1 MGSYLSVCVWLLL
14 TPVLAVSCQC
24 VCEWRWH
31 LHWLLAVSVCV
42 SGACTC
48 IGYYL
53 CVTDAGMCTELH
65 PALLQ
70 CQLIVSEMQHFV
82 QQIQYYI
89 NFEVQLLVPFTNFK
103 PFRSHK
109 FIQSLVHL
117 CLRWRLVTTLISFLV
132 CQCVRVWS
140 RTGTKKSLWTRYL
153 RNCSWEFHQIYILG
167 AVGDKDELVT
177 FWSQMVYGQGYSENK
192 CTFQAVACQSAIYR
206 QPARWWLMLN
216 CWWTC

>member
-1 MGSYLSVCVWLLL
+1 M
-14 TPVLAVSCQC
+14 
-24 VCEWRWH
+24 
-31 LHWLLAVSVCV
+31 CV

-89 NFEVQLLVPFTNFK
+89 NFEVQMLVPFTNFK
-103 PFRSHK
+103 PFRSRK

-117 CLRWRLVTTLISFLV
+117 MPSPAISDHTHFVFGLSVCL
-132 CQCVRVWS
+132 CVRPCVI
-140 RTGTKKSLWTRYL
+140 TYRY
-153 RNCSWEFHQIYILG
+153 
-167 AVGDKDELVT
+167 
-177 FWSQMVYGQGYSENK
+177 
-192 CTFQAVACQSAIYR
+192 
-206 QPARWWLMLN
+206 
-216 CWWTC
+216 